1 MMTSGR
7 PAGPA
12 QSRVELRVS
21 AIIPTLGRGEVVLR
35 TIAQLR
41 AQTAP
46 PAEILIV
53 DQTEDHPAHALQ
65 SLAQANHAGHI
76 RWIRMSPPS
85 QPAALNRGVLEA
97 RGELLLFLDDDIRID
112 TEFVAEHLKAH
123 QKEGVDAV
131 VGQVLQPGEVPLP
144 GPIARKL
151 DGPFADLEFPF
162 RSAEPTF
169 ILNGMSGNLSVPRD
183 LALRLGGF
191 DERFTAPVSYR
202 FDTDFCKRIVASG
215 GKVSFEPT
223 ARIDHLRAPRGGTR
237 SRGSHMTSAS
247 PIHGVGDYY
256 FALKQGLSWTTV
268 RYIFRR
274 PVREVATKFH
284 LTHPWW
290 IPVKLLGEL
299 RALVQAIWQSGQG
312 PKYLK
317 ADSRTSAAPR

>member
-1 MMTSGR
+1 MTSGPLPQ
-7 PAGPA
+7 PAR
-12 QSRVELRVS
+12 SCVESRVS
-21 AIIPTLGRGEVVLR
+21 AIIPTLGRGEVVLQ

-65 SLAQANHAGHI
+65 GLSEADRLGHI

-97 RGELLLFLDDDIRID
+97 RNELLLFLDDDIRID
-112 TEFVAEHLKAH
+112 PDFVAAHLKAH
-123 QKEGVDAV
+123 QQEGVDAV
-131 VGQVLQPGEVPLP
+131 VGQVLQPGEVPLK
-144 GPIARKL
+144 GPIARQL

-169 ILNGMSGNLSVPRD
+169 ILNGMSGNLSVSRD

-202 FDTDFCKRIVASG
+202 FDSDFCKRIVAAG
-215 GKVSFEPT
+215 GKVAFEPT

-256 FALKQGLSWTTV
+256 FALKQGLSWTTL
-268 RYIFRR
+268 RYILRR

-290 IPVKLLGEL
+290 IPVKLFGEL
-299 RALVQAIWQSGQG
+299 RAVVQAVWQAGQG
-312 PKYLK
+312 PKYLS
-317 ADSRTSAAPR
+317 AESSIPAAPR

>member
-1 MMTSGR
+1 MSE
-7 PAGPA
+7 PFK
-12 QSRVELRVS
+12 RVS
-21 AIIPTLGRGEVVLR
+21 IIIPTLGRGEVVLQ

-53 DQTEDHPAHALQ
+53 DQTEDHPEHALQ
-65 SLAQANHAGHI
+65 GLDEANRLGHI

-97 RGELLLFLDDDIRID
+97 RSELLLFLDDDIRID
-112 TEFVAEHLKAH
+112 TDFVAAHLRAH
-123 QKEGVDAV
+123 QKGDIDAV
-131 VGQVLQPGEVPLP
+131 VGQVLQPGEVPLK
-144 GPIARKL
+144 GPIARTL
-151 DGPFADLEFPF
+151 SGPFADLEFPF
-162 RSAEPTF
+162 RSAEPAL
-169 ILNGMSGNLSVPRD
+169 INNGMSGNLSVPRS

-215 GKVSFEPT
+215 GKVAFEPS

-256 FALKQGLSWTTV
+256 FALKQGLSWTTL
-268 RYIFRR
+268 RYMLRR
-274 PVREVATKFH
+274 PVREVATRFH

-290 IPVKLLGEL
+290 IPVKLFGEL
-299 RALVQAIWQSGQG
+299 RALVQALGQSRQG
-312 PKYLK
+312 PQYLS
-317 ADSRTSAAPR
+317 AESRNRAAPR